1 MPGSVK
7 LFETSAAVLA
17 AAADGGGCKGVHGG
31 GGGGGEGGG
40 RALKNESKLHFLQ
53 DACKIVTFLMI
64 IPVHMSHRDRGSLQP
79 ETRKWFKNPKPV
91 DHHRRRESED
101 ENTPGPE

>member
-31 GGGGGEGGG
+31 EGGRGDGAAGG
-40 RALKNESKLHFLQ
+40 RGPLRSMFL
-53 DACKIVTFLMI
+53 
-64 IPVHMSHRDRGSLQP
+64 
-79 ETRKWFKNPKPV
+79 
-91 DHHRRRESED
+91 
-101 ENTPGPE
+101 